1 MHYTVLKGCVN
12 YSNRGWGI
20 IYKYIHIY
28 AEVTPAMDV
37 MGMINFKKNKYWIIC
52 LVLSEL

>member
-37 MGMINFKKNKYWIIC
+37 MGMINFKKKNIG
-52 LVLSEL
+52 